1 MILFLII
8 VVPIST
14 WQTSEESSRWPPFSI
29 YLYSSHVA
37 DLLMKA

>member
-14 WQTSEESSRWPPFSI
+14 WQTSEEKVHGGPFLVFI
-29 YLYSSHVA
+29 CVLH
-37 DLLMKA
+37 M